1 MRLFFLSSTQLRS
14 SPKILAGAARKGK
27 IAASQACLRRG
38 AGTHR
43 WWVAAR
49 ERGGGVLRQWA
60 AVWRGAHRQ

>member
-1 MRLFFLSSTQLRS
+1 M
-14 SPKILAGAARKGK
+14 KGK
-27 IAASQACLRRG
+27 IDASQACLRRG

-60 AVWRGAHRQ
+60 AAWRGAHRQ